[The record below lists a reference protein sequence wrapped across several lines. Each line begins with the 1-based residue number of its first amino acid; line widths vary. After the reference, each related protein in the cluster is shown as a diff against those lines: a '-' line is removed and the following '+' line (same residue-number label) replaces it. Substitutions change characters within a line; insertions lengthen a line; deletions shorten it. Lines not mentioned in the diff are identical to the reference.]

1 MRKGRVGVAKVAVL
15 CSAAG
20 LVGCASGGAPGG
32 SSGGT
37 SAVVV
42 PATGTPSMDE
52 LYEAG
57 DYAGALRAFQADA
70 SLGMQEK
77 SLYRAA
83 IASAMPGHSGH
94 GRSRALGL
102 LTRLL
107 TEHPESDYATE
118 ARLIIALLEE
128 EAALLRTNGRLEQ
141 ELEQLKAID
150 LGEGP

>member
-1 MRKGRVGVAKVAVL
+1 VIAFLCLGGVA
-15 CSAAG
+15 
-20 LVGCASGGAPGG
+20 GCASGGG
-32 SSGGT
+32 SAET
-37 SAVVV
+37 SVDA
-42 PATGTPSMDE
+42 AMTDGRSMDE

-57 DYAGALRAFQADA
+57 DYAGVIRVFQSDE
-70 SLGMQEK
+70 SLGRREK

-94 GRSRALGL
+94 ERARALGL

-107 TEHPESDYATE
+107 TEHPESDYVAE
-118 ARLIIALLEE
+118 ARLVIALLEE
-128 EAALLRTNGRLEQ
+128 EAALIRTNGRLEL